1 MKRLANYD
9 RSQAVRLLEARLA
22 SERAGMKLYERV
34 LGAMRASGDAQVRA
48 LLDEMEADRDLEAE
62 HVAWLEEQLRAVR
75 GGADAGGA
83 GDAGDA
89 AARHVERV
97 AQGNAELPQLVN
109 ALLAAKL
116 ADDAGWDGL
125 VQLAHEAGD
134 REARRELRRRLHEE
148 EDLLLVIRQL
158 MEKLVFT
165 EVLAEDAASAPGP
178 AH

>member
-1 MKRLANYD
+1 MKRLANHD
-9 RSQAVRLLEARLA
+9 RSQTIRLLEARLA
-22 SERAGMKLYERV
+22 SERAGVKLYERV
-34 LGAMRASGDAQVRA
+34 LGAMRASGDAQVRT
-48 LLDEMEADRDLEAE
+48 LLEEMEADRDLEAE
-62 HVAWLEEQLRAVR
+62 HVAWLEEQLRALH
-75 GGADAGGA
+75 GGAAAGG
-83 GDAGDA
+83 AGDA
-89 AARHVERV
+89 AARHVEQV
-97 AQGNAELPQLVN
+97 AQGDAELPQLVN